1 MRRGDNYNKKENQMK
16 VSPPKVVTWWIAV
29 ILGVLGA
36 LGHFGVVAA
45 LASAAF
51 WLVLIGLAL
60 LAIATI
66 TKGL

>member
-1 MRRGDNYNKKENQMK
+1 MK

-36 LGHFGVVAA
+36 LGQFGVVSA
-45 LASAAF
+45 LAGAAF

>member
-1 MRRGDNYNKKENQMK
+1 MRRGDNYNKKENHMK

-36 LGHFGVVAA
+36 LGHFGGVPA
-45 LASAAF
+45 LAQYDF
-51 WLVLIGLAL
+51 WLVFIGLAL

>member
-1 MRRGDNYNKKENQMK
+1 MK

-36 LGHFGVVAA
+36 LGHFGGVPA
-45 LASAAF
+45 LAQYDF
-51 WLVLIGLAL
+51 WLVFIGLAL